1 MQPRSN
7 PYATLA
13 RNQQAPARDNPYSA
27 LAKRQR
33 QAPED
38 TRPASTL
45 SKVGAALAGIAAAP
59 KAVMRQTTANL
70 MGIGKTEEEK
80 RQIQAAADVFGA
92 AETPRRTTLRPAFET
107 ARAVT
112 SVPLEIG
119 KYAAVSAIPGAG
131 LPLAMAL
138 GAAEAAGGQAETSAP
153 AMLSRGAEKVGMPR
167 AARALGAVSESP
179 IGRALFD
186 VVAGEALSR
195 GIQGAART
203 AKQVRGLGKV
213 KVSLDESAA
222 IGTPRP
228 MQVPLIVPSVADAM
242 GLPGSRVP
250 VSRRLPARAG
260 LPEGATLTP
269 STGVGPQ
276 MTAPIA
282 RPERTQVL
290 LPPTPPSPRLLS
302 AGAIP
307 QPASWR
313 VEQLRQQGAPQS
325 IIDAIRS
332 VEAQQAAQAAQAATP
347 AGVRSAKA
355 AARAEEQAAA
365 SAKRAEELAAKRAA
379 RKAESE
385 ARKAAKAAETAA
397 ARAAA
402 PRGRKAMATPEELA
416 AIPDRLAEDSP
427 VHPDGSWKLTFEEL
441 SDPQRMDALGAR
453 RRLPKTLTHLT
464 DRELEIAAMRRTE
477 ELGNTQAA
485 LARDEHI
492 FQYEEDSSTGR
503 PVSKSNPR
511 LLGSDISRKE
521 ARALGGQM
529 SEEMLARL
537 EDLNMTVK
545 QYRELKAE
553 ARIARL
559 RETALKAQ
567 LARIEEEVARRRSG
581 APPAPVEAP
590 QPRPKPTAVEPGVWW
605 TQPFKQWTEMSMSG
619 KLVLRPQFRRNLKE
633 LDEAGLQRAAEAL
646 DAKIEEL
653 WTAGKQKQVEKF
665 LRPVERAI
673 NDEFEA
679 RGLLGQGEEAAP
691 QRAMPLEA
699 TQPEA
704 PKPPAQP
711 PTPPPAPPQT
721 GPALGEGGYPAD
733 WDLPVVAVGTGL
745 GQGGLG
751 AAAGAAGADEG
762 ERMENAL
769 LYGLG
774 AAGAGVAGMRA
785 LRALRAR
792 APGQPLGQVARQM
805 ARQATGSLSERLS
818 AALGRGTTMPAAT
831 PRATPLTE
839 AIDPESYVN
848 IPRFSADP
856 VVQDRIRA
864 AAAKAVEEVNIPL
877 RTTAADVAAGRAK
890 KVGDLR
896 EQESLESVRQKVAEE
911 LNLDPADIVTRA
923 KDGKPLDR
931 FDLLTIR
938 NALVDATA
946 EEDAILKRLADK
958 NNPPLAAEIDELRGR
973 YARVSG
979 ERNALFEA
987 LSIGRT
993 QQGRDLNALKIAA
1006 RQTFDPL
1013 VWEARLTELAKRPL
1027 TEAEKVDLR
1036 RATDTQDQGELFR
1049 LAQVVR
1055 EATTKEKFVAL
1066 FKAGMLSAPRTY
1078 LSNAFGNLAM
1088 AGMETVKEV
1097 PAAFFDTVLGAFT
1110 GQRSKY
1116 FNPRAILS
1124 ASKKG
1129 AISGVEDARRVLR
1142 GEVPRNMQTDLP
1154 REINFDSRILDL
1166 YTKRVFR
1173 SLSATDQFFRNMA
1186 IARSIDEQARVLA
1199 RAEGLKGEAFT
1210 ARVAELVERP
1220 TDAMSG
1226 RAIADAEIATFQ
1238 DDGTLAQAA
1247 LTARRGLN
1255 RVTGGVGGDLL
1266 FPFAKTPANIA
1277 QRIIDY
1283 SPAGGAIQLGKI
1295 VQLSLSK
1302 GGSAELAKAQRQIV
1316 EQLGRASLG
1325 TAALYAGYALAKE
1338 GMMTG
1343 FFPDNQRE
1351 RDGWEQ
1357 QGKVE
1362 GAIKIGQNSP
1372 WIQVNKYSPVGNLMQ
1387 IGAQMHSLEVN
1398 PRVDLFDY
1406 SVGTA
1411 TAPFKAVAELPMV
1424 ANVNDLIKAF
1434 QAAGGPETAES
1445 LTQVAG
1451 RFAGGLVPGSGLLRA
1466 VAAGTDPY
1474 TRETRGATA
1483 GETIRQQVQAAIPGV
1498 SRSLP
1503 MRVDPLGRPQERYF
1517 GLLGSLFSPS
1527 QVREDLTR
1535 QDPVRAELAR
1545 TGAVVGRI
1553 ERQRTETGEQYAK
1566 REQLVGR
1573 AIGRHLQNVMRDP
1586 EYQAIERMDVR
1597 QARQMLEEYVAQ
1609 MEPVERIDLSKIG
1622 DDRIRA
1628 RLQGLV
1634 LQQQAARVKSAITR
1648 ATSSA
1653 RGTPSSRRAIESILR

>member
-1 MQPRSN
+1 MQPKAN
-7 PYATLA
+7 PYASLA
-13 RNQQAPARDNPYSA
+13 RKPQAAERENPYAA

-33 QAPED
+33 QEPED
-38 TRPASTL
+38 TRPASAL
-45 SKVGAALAGIAAAP
+45 SKVGAAIGGALAAP
-59 KAVMRQTTANL
+59 GAVKRQTVANL
-70 MGIGKTEEEK
+70 MGIGKSEEEK
-80 RQIQAAADVFGA
+80 RAIQAAADVFGA
-92 AETPRRTTLRPAFET
+92 AELPKRQSLRPAFET

-131 LPLAMAL
+131 LPLAMSL
-138 GAAEAAGGQAETSAP
+138 GAAEAAGGQAETSVP

-167 AARALGAVSESP
+167 AGRALGAVAESAV
-179 IGRALFD
+179 GRALFD
-186 VVAGEALSR
+186 VVAGELVSR

-203 AKQVRGLGKV
+203 AKQVGSLGGV
-213 KVSLDESAA
+213 KVNLDESAA

-242 GLPGSRVP
+242 GLPGRPIP
-250 VSRRLPARAG
+250 VSRRLPART

-269 STGVGPQ
+269 STGVGPN
-276 MTAPIA
+276 MDVPRAMPA
-282 RPERTQVL
+282 RTQVL
-290 LPPTPPSPRLLS
+290 LAPATRQRALPPGPPQP
-302 AGAIP
+302 IQ

-313 VEQLRQQGAPQS
+313 AEQLRQQGAPQS
-325 IIDAIRS
+325 LIDAIRA
-332 VEAQQAAQAAQAATP
+332 VEAQQAAQAAQAASP
-347 AGVRSAKA
+347 AGIRAARAATRADEQAAAKA
-355 AARAEEQAAA
+355 QREAARAEA
-365 SAKRAEELAAKRAA
+365 RAA
-379 RKAESE
+379 REAE
-385 ARKAAKAAETAA
+385 RKAAEAAK
-397 ARAAA
+397 
-402 PRGRKAMATPEELA
+402 PRGKKAMATPEELA
-416 AIPDRLAEDSP
+416 AIPDRTAPDSP
-427 VHPDGSWKLTFEEL
+427 VHPDGSWKLTPEEM
-441 SDPQRMDALGAR
+441 SDPARFKALAGKQ
-453 RRLPKTLTHLT
+453 RLPKTLDQLT
-464 DRELEIAAMRRTE
+464 DRELEIASMRRMQDLGEVNGVLGRLQETSSPDGGEARNLEALE
-477 ELGNTQAA
+477 EYG
-485 LARDEHI
+485 
-492 FQYEEDSSTGR
+492 YTGR
-503 PVSKSNPR
+503 KAGKGFIGKDLSA
-511 LLGSDISRKE
+511 KE
-521 ARALGGQM
+521 ARRMGSQVSEDFLSALESRGM
-529 SEEMLARL
+529 SYAEY
-537 EDLNMTVK
+537 V
-545 QYRELKAE
+545 QLKKD
-553 ARIARL
+553 ARIALMR
-559 RETALKAQ
+559 RDALERQ
-567 LARIEEEVARRRSG
+567 LTRIDEEVARRAARAPKAAPEVRPEVKPEVTPE
-581 APPAPVEAP
+581 APPAPKSPDIDEGP
-590 QPRPKPTAVEPGVWW
+590 
-605 TQPFKQWTEMSMSG
+605 
-619 KLVLRPQFRRNLKE
+619 E
-633 LDEAGLQRAAEAL
+633 L
-646 DAKIEEL
+646 
-653 WTAGKQKQVEKF
+653 
-665 LRPVERAI
+665 
-673 NDEFEA
+673 ND
-679 RGLLGQGEEAAP
+679 Q
-691 QRAMPLEA
+691 
-699 TQPEA
+699 
-704 PKPPAQP
+704 
-711 PTPPPAPPQT
+711 
-721 GPALGEGGYPAD
+721 GYPAS
-733 WDLPVVAVGTGL
+733 WDLPGMAIGTGL
-745 GQGGLG
+745 GQGGIG
-751 AAAGAAGADEG
+751 AAAGALGAEEG
-762 ERMENAL
+762 EGAENAL

-774 AAGAGVAGMRA
+774 AAGAGMAGMRA
-785 LRALRAR
+785 IRALRAR
-792 APGQPLGQVARQM
+792 APGQTVGQVARG
-805 ARQATGSLSERLS
+805 AVGSLSDRLQR
-818 AALGRGTTMPAAT
+818 ALGGTTMPAAT

-848 IPRFSADP
+848 VPRFSADP
-856 VVQDRIRA
+856 AVQDRIRA
-864 AAAKAVEEVNIPL
+864 AAAKAVGEVNIPL
-877 RTTAADVAAGRAK
+877 RTTADDVTAGRATR
-890 KVGDLR
+890 VGVLR

-931 FDLLTIR
+931 FDLLTVR

-958 NNPPLAAEIDELRGR
+958 NNPPLADEIDELRGR

-1036 RATDTQDQGELFR
+1036 RAVDNQDQGELFR
-1049 LAQVVR
+1049 LAQVMR

-1088 AGMETVKEV
+1088 AGMETAKEV
-1097 PAAFFDTVLGAFT
+1097 PAAFFDTLLGAFT

-1116 FNPRAILS
+1116 FDPQAILS

-1129 AISGVEDARRVLR
+1129 AISGVEDAKRVLR
-1142 GEVPRNMQTDLP
+1142 GQVPRNMQTDLP
-1154 REINFDSRILDL
+1154 REINFNSRILDV
-1166 YTKRVFR
+1166 YSKTVFR

-1186 IARSIDEQARVLA
+1186 IARSLDEQARVLA
-1199 RAEGLKGEAFT
+1199 RSEGLKGEAFT

-1238 DDGTLAQAA
+1238 DDGTLARGA
-1247 LTARRGLN
+1247 LLARRGLN
-1255 RVTGGVGGDLL
+1255 SVTGGVGGDLL

-1351 RDGWEQ
+1351 RDEWEQ

-1362 GAIKIGQNSP
+1362 GAMKVGSDSP

-1387 IGAQMHSLEVN
+1387 IGAQMHNLEVN
-1398 PRVDLFDY
+1398 PRVDLFERGIG
-1406 SVGTA
+1406 VA
-1411 TAPFKAVAELPMV
+1411 TAPLKAVAELPMV

-1445 LTQVAG
+1445 LTRVAG
-1451 RFAGGLVPGSGLLRA
+1451 RFAGGLIPGSGLLRS

-1474 TRETRGATA
+1474 IRETRGATA
-1483 GETIRQQVQAAIPGV
+1483 GETVKQQVQAAIPGA
-1498 SRSLP
+1498 RGSLP
-1503 MRVDPLGRPQERYF
+1503 VRVDPLGRPQQQYF
-1517 GLLGSLFSPS
+1517 GLFGSLTSPS

-1535 QDPVRAELAR
+1535 KDPVRAELAR

-1573 AIGRHLQNVMRDP
+1573 AISRHLQNVMRTP
-1586 EYQAIERMDVR
+1586 EYAEIGRMDVQ
-1597 QARQMLEEYVAQ
+1597 QARQMLEQYAAQ
-1609 MEPVERIDLSKIG
+1609 MGTVERIDIGKIS

-1653 RGTPSSRRAIESILR
+1653 RGTPSSRRAVESILR